1 MKYCWK
7 NYRSTLVACNIGN
20 YIISK
25 TLMIK
30 AEPYD
35 LAMAIN
41 SKSLDVLYQNYLLF
55 TLGDCNLVIIPN
67 MEYDHIV
74 HDGSYYSKT
83 SHMVNIPLY
92 NSLYE

>member
-1 MKYCWK
+1 MG
-7 NYRSTLVACNIGN
+7 ACNIGN
-20 YIISK
+20 CIISK
-25 TLMIK
+25 TLMAK
-30 AEPYD
+30 AEQYD

-74 HDGSYYSKT
+74 HDGSYYKQT
-83 SHMVNIPLY
+83 SHIVKISLY